1 MLCNLNNLHSANSIP
16 HTLQSTRIAASM
28 QCLQGRCGVWQGC
41 ALQRRCLTDTLM
53 EVPSEQ
59 DYELR
64 RRGSSVRSEIF
75 ELVRQHLRK
84 LTFPEADGTF
94 LCHASLSL
102 TEFQ

>member
-1 MLCNLNNLHSANSIP
+1 MH
-16 HTLQSTRIAASM
+16 
-28 QCLQGRCGVWQGC
+28 CLQPWCAAGQLY

-64 RRGSSVRSEIF
+64 RRGSSVRKEIF

-84 LTFPEADGTF
+84 LTFPEADGNF
-94 LCHASLSL
+94 LCHAFLSL
-102 TEFQ
+102 TELQ